1 MNVPHQT
8 KYALVL
14 LVIGLLVLPGC
25 QTIRELTNIRNV
37 DFSLGRLTDIRVA
50 GVNLD
55 GVRSYSDLSAGDIL
69 KLTAG
74 FAKKELPLSVNVHIK
89 ALNPA
94 DNQVDAQLT
103 RLDWTL
109 FLEEQE
115 TISGALDQSYQLKPG
130 IPQEIPV
137 AISLELTEFF
147 DSNIRELINL
157 ASTLS
162 GQGGSSTNVKLVATP
177 IIDTLIGPIRYPE
190 PITIVSE
197 NVGG

>member
-14 LVIGLLVLPGC
+14 LIIGLLVLPGC

-37 DFSLGRLTDIRVA
+37 DFSLGQLTDIRVA

-109 FLEEQE
+109 FLEEKE

-137 AISLELTEFF
+137 AISLELTDFF